1 MDYSDLRHLL
11 EKAKQRGETITII
24 TEYDK
29 GKDFVSVTGKSINVD
44 KTLSPWIDHCTL
56 IDLATLLNN
65 ANIKNTLNGRV
76 GYTMLTVEF

>member
-24 TEYDK
+24 AEYDN

-44 KTLSPWIDHCTL
+44 KTLSPWVDHCTL

-65 ANIKNTLNGRV
+65 DNIKNTLNGRV